1 MHNGNKQSTYPEVV
15 VHGHPP
21 GTARDDDTAG
31 RPGDASS
38 SCSSKAG
45 IGPRGG
51 GDSKSSLVG
60 SVASTKRPLLP
71 HGCSGCRLL
80 GLDGPLPPGP
90 GQVGLLLLEE
100 PELELLLGRAVA
112 AAPPIGDD
120 GGIAARFA
128 APSSSGGTSIV
139 GGGGGT
145 ARAIDLSQPQSLEL
159 ELWLLLL
166 LLQ

>member
-45 IGPRGG
+45 IGRRGG

-71 HGCSGCRLL
+71 HGCSCRLL

-128 APSSSGGTSIV
+128 APSSCGGTSIV

-145 ARAIDLSQPQSLEL
+145 ARAIDLSQRQSLVL

-166 LLQ
+166 Q